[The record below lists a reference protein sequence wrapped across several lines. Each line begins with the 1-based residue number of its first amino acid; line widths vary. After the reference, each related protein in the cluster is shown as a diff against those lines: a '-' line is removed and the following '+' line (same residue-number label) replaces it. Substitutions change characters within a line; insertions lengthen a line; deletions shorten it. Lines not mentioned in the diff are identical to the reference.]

1 MASLPTDPH
10 HSYTNALIHEK
21 SPYLLQHAHNPV
33 NWQAWSDEAF
43 EQARREDKPIFLSI
57 GYATCHWCHVMER
70 ESFENTDIAD
80 FLNQHYISIKVDRE
94 ERPDIDAIYMSVCQA
109 LTGQGGWP
117 LTIFMD
123 ADKQPFFAGTYFPP
137 ENHAQRPGFPYL
149 IQHIE
154 HSWRTEREKITESSA
169 AILEHLAPKNKG
181 QENKEQAPTSKEHSA
196 KSKGKGTK
204 KQKNTTASSN
214 HLLDHK
220 IINSLLSQAFAR
232 YEQVFD
238 PQFGGFAAQPKFP
251 SPQNLLLLL
260 RHFKRTGEKAALA
273 MVERTVL
280 SMRKG
285 GIFDQLGYGFHR
297 YSTDREWLVP
307 HFEKML
313 YDQAMMAL
321 VCLETFQITKNEAYS
336 RIAEEIFNYV
346 LRDMTDDDGAFYSAE
361 DADSEGHEGT
371 FYIWTSKE
379 IREVLGDEDGRLFAA
394 FYNCTEEGNFEEE
407 ATRERT
413 GENIPHVRLSEE
425 DFAHAHGIDA
435 KELRARLSIFR
446 ERLFMHREERV
457 RPLKDDKILTDW
469 NGLMIAA
476 FALGGRVFDNA
487 FYTQVAERALS
498 FFQQKM
504 FVSVPSSSAN
514 AAEMPR
520 LLHRYRAG
528 DAAIPAFLD
537 DYAFLAWGA
546 LELYQTH
553 FQIKHLKSA
562 LFLADEMLRLF
573 ENTDEGG
580 FYFSASDNETLI
592 FRTQEGY
599 DGAIPSGNSVAASV
613 LARLG
618 KLTNRA
624 HYIRSAERTIAYFA
638 ESMQRYPTGFAQMLI
653 AADFLTHST
662 QEIILAGG
670 ASHPATYDILRLLAE
685 TFLPY
690 SVVAYNHT
698 PHELKEWIEQ
708 AEYQTSH
715 NGVPML
721 YICENYQCRMPL
733 DDIAAIRTVLG
744 V

>member
-1 MASLPTDPH
+1 MASLPTHQH
-10 HSYTNALIHEK
+10 HTYTNALIHEK

-33 NWQAWSDEAF
+33 NWYAWSDEAF
-43 EQARREDKPIFLSI
+43 EQARRENKPIFLSI

-70 ESFENTDIAD
+70 ESFENTNTAD
-80 FLNQHYISIKVDRE
+80 FLNEHYISIKVDRE

-154 HSWRTEREKITESSA
+154 NSWRTEREKITESST
-169 AILEHLAPKNKG
+169 AILEHLKKSHLSSDG
-181 QENKEQAPTSKEHSA
+181 A
-196 KSKGKGTK
+196 KPPVTND
-204 KQKNTTASSN
+204 QLTNT
-214 HLLDHK
+214 LLT
-220 IINSLLSQAFAR
+220 QAFTR
-232 YEQVFD
+232 YEQIFD
-238 PQFGGFAAQPKFP
+238 PHFGGFGSQPKFP

-260 RHFKRTGEKAALA
+260 RHFKRTGEVSALA

-297 YSTDREWLVP
+297 YSTDREWLLP

-313 YDQAMMAL
+313 YDQAMMSL

-336 RIAEEIFNYV
+336 RIAEEIFTYV
-346 LRDMTDDDGAFYSAE
+346 LRDMTDDNGGFYSAE

-379 IREVLGDEDGRLFAA
+379 IREVLGDSDGRLFAA
-394 FYNCTEEGNFEEE
+394 FYNFTEEGNFEEE

-413 GENIPHVRLSEE
+413 GDNIPHIRLSEA
-425 DFAHAHGIDA
+425 DFAHAHGIDTE
-435 KELRARLSIFR
+435 ELRARLSVFR
-446 ERLFMHREERV
+446 ERLFAHREKRV
-457 RPLKDDKILTDW
+457 HPLKDDKILTDW

-476 FALGGRVFDNA
+476 FAVGGRVLDNA
-487 FYTQVAERALS
+487 LYTQAAERS
-498 FFQQKM
+498 FGFFQQRM
-504 FVSVPSSSAN
+504 FALQNDSTAP
-514 AAEMPR
+514 PR
-520 LLHRYRAG
+520 LLHRYRTG

-553 FQIKHLKSA
+553 FQTKYLKSS

-573 ENTDEGG
+573 ENTDDGG

-592 FRTQEGY
+592 IRTQEAY
-599 DGAIPSGNSVAASV
+599 DGAIPSGNSIAASV

-618 KLTNRA
+618 RLTNRA
-624 HYIRSAERTIAYFA
+624 QYIRSAERTIAHFV
-638 ESMQRYPTGFAQMLI
+638 ESVQRYPTGFAQMLI
-653 AADFLTHST
+653 AADFLTQSA
-662 QEIILAGG
+662 QEIIFAGA
-670 ASHPATYDILRLLAE
+670 ASHPATHDILRLLAE

-715 NGVPML
+715 NGAPTL
-721 YICENYQCRMPL
+721 YICENYQCHAPL
-733 DDIAAIRTVLG
+733 SDIAAMRTALG